1 MNDRH
6 RLPFLYVVA
15 AKQAD
20 AILSYFLGN
29 TEGKT
34 YGCE

>member
-1 MNDRH
+1 MIVIDC
-6 RLPFLYVVA
+6 LSLYVVA

-20 AILSYFLGN
+20 AILSYFLGD